1 MAGNSFKP
9 ALKAML
15 FCGASAI
22 LMAPASS
29 FALGLEEAVQ
39 VALETNPE
47 VGEAVANKEA
57 RDFELDRARGNYYPQ
72 VTLEGRSGPG
82 YRDTRA
88 NDGNQ
93 EWRLRSEASVTVQ
106 QMLFD
111 GFATDSEVEASASRI
126 DSAALRVMERSE
138 FIGLEVVR
146 TYIDILRQRE
156 LVDLANQNL
165 DTLQRIYRDVVDRVD
180 SGASSVADQQ
190 QADERIQNA
199 RSLLVDFERSLEE
212 AEITFERL
220 VGEPPQNLADMQ
232 SGPQGMPAS
241 REQAVQMALENNPSI
256 QFARADLDAAY
267 ADWEASKSAFYP
279 EVSLVGTARA
289 GYNLDDTEGKNH
301 DLSLQLVVSYPLF
314 TGGIDTA
321 NREIAVREISQARE
335 AVLNQEREA
344 EELVRQS
351 WSSVMANERRIE
363 VLQDQVVSSEQ
374 VRNSYLDQFGIGQ
387 RTLLD
392 LLDSENELFNARV
405 SLATSEYAEIFARY
419 RVLAAAG
426 QLLDTLGVQPPK
438 QAQAMARQEATVPE
452 TPEEETM
459 SRQEPRWLQSD

>member
-1 MAGNSFKP
+1 MSGKSFKP
-9 ALKAML
+9 ALRAML
-15 FCGASAI
+15 FCGVSAV
-22 LMAPASS
+22 LAAPTGSLAM
-29 FALGLEEAVQ
+29 GLEESVQ
-39 VALETNPE
+39 TALETNPE
-47 VGEAVANKEA
+47 VGEAIANKEA
-57 RDFELDRARGNYYPQ
+57 RNFELDRARGNYYPQ

-111 GFATDSEVEASASRI
+111 GYATDSEVEASAARI

-146 TYIDILRQRE
+146 IYIDILRQQE
-156 LVDLANQNL
+156 LVELARRNVEVL
-165 DTLQRIYRDVVDRVD
+165 EGIYRDVADQVQ
-180 SGASSVADQQ
+180 SGAASTADQQ
-190 QADERIQNA
+190 QADERVQNA
-199 RSLLVDFERSLEE
+199 RSLVVDYERSLEE

-220 VGEPPQNLADMQ
+220 VGEPPQNLADIQ
-232 SGPQGMPAS
+232 TGPQGMPRS
-241 REQAVQMALENNPSI
+241 REEAVQIALENNPSI
-256 QFARADLDAAY
+256 QFARADLDVAY

-301 DLSLQLVVSYPLF
+301 DLSMQLVVSYPLF

-335 AVLNQEREA
+335 ALLNQQREA

-351 WSSVMANERRIE
+351 WSSVMANERRID
-363 VLQDQVVSSEQ
+363 VLRDQLASSEQ
-374 VRNSYLDQFGIGQ
+374 VRNSYRDQFSIGQ

-392 LLDSENELFNARV
+392 LLDSENELFNSRV

-426 QLLDTLGVQPPK
+426 RLLQTLGVQPPK
-438 QAQAMARQEATVPE
+438 QAQQFAREEASVPE

-459 SRQEPRWLQSD
+459 SRQEPKWLQSE